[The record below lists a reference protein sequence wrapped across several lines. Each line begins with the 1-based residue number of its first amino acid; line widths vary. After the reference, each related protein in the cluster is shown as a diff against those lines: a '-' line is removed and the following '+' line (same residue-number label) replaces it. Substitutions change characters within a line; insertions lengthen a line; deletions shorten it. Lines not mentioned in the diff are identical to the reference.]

1 MLTFQKLWENH
12 PSVSEEDDN
21 PCTTNGKINFSN
33 QCAIRLGVGLA
44 KCGVKTYQIPGATH
58 CWHKHDKSQG
68 HIIRAEKLPG

>member
-33 QCAIRLGVGLA
+33 QCAMHIPEQGDHLFRSKVISHSAA
-44 KCGVKTYQIPGATH
+44 K
-58 CWHKHDKSQG
+58 
-68 HIIRAEKLPG
+68 